1 MRRPARSLLDDRA
14 APRRRR
20 PHQSQ
25 SADWDLT
32 RQLGRAN
39 TRPRRGHRAD
49 VVGTALVLANG
60 DTQVAILDIEFCIV
74 TRELA
79 RPIREAVTAL
89 TGIPFDNVRLS
100 DTHTHSGPSLGPT
113 WLHEGDEMV
122 PEYVNSLPHRLA
134 GAAATGAASRTASSS

>member
-1 MRRPARSLLDDRA
+1 MTAQLRAGVARTNLNPPIGISHGNWGAQTHARA
-14 APRRRR
+14 AGI
-20 PHQSQ
+20 
-25 SADWDLT
+25 DLD
-32 RQLGRAN
+32 L
-39 TRPRRGHRAD
+39 
-49 VVGTALVLANG
+49 VGTALVLANG
-60 DTQVAILDIEFCIV
+60 DTQVAILDTEFCTV

-100 DTHTHSGPSLGPT
+100 YTHTHSGPSLGPT